1 MLTNYAS
8 QTKTGAKKTA
18 ASYYLKKTLSPNLKS
33 SINHLVIGT
42 HMIVSNGI
50 HVSLELKSNRQQK
63 KKVLNSSIEA
73 TSQPNLEAND
83 STTNS
88 EQPKANQ
95 PKSAMKLNYIQRY
108 VANSTKNMPQY
119 PDGNWNRIPGS
130 KLKTTT
136 IKTNLSNPSTVSSLL
151 KTQQK
156 YQNLSK
162 SSIVY
167 NNGQMSR
174 EVSIIDLK
182 LPMNVS
188 DSQQSKRKTNSVI
201 VTDCNENE
209 ASTPATFASNKLMN
223 AAAVKPSAF
232 PSPISSEG
240 HELNSE
246 LLSAHEFDSL
256 IKNRN
261 KNYLHYVMNQQ
272 KKRQLNLIGEPPNL
286 SKQKFLSHDISI
298 GSGLNN
304 ISTNSLLIRRLKF

>member
-1 MLTNYAS
+1 
-8 QTKTGAKKTA
+8 
-18 ASYYLKKTLSPNLKS
+18 
-33 SINHLVIGT
+33 
-42 HMIVSNGI
+42 MIVSNGI

-63 KKVLNSSIEA
+63 KKALNTSIEAA
-73 TSQPNLEAND
+73 TSQPNPEIND
-83 STTNS
+83 AATNP

-136 IKTNLSNPSTVSSLL
+136 IKTNLSNPTTNSSLL

-167 NNGQMSR
+167 NNGHMSR

-182 LPMNVS
+182 LPVNVS
-188 DSQQSKRKTNSVI
+188 DSVNSQQSKRKTNSVT
-201 VTDCNENE
+201 VADCNEND
-209 ASTPATFASNKLMN
+209 ASTPATFASNKLIN
-223 AAAVKPSAF
+223 AAAAVKPSAF

-240 HELNSE
+240 HEIHTE

-256 IKNRN
+256 MNNRN
-261 KNYLHYVMNQQ
+261 KNYFHYVMNQQ
-272 KKRQLNLIGEPPNL
+272 KKRQLNNVIGEPASL